1 MARPLVQKLLRVTAF
16 PLPSHTAKR
25 WGMAGSSLGGLIT
38 CYAAWTRPTVWG
50 SFAAC
55 MSSSAGDC
63 NCAVGPAS
71 RPRASARA
79 RFAEFSRRLAAR
91 SRARSSPG
99 IHLAGAAVLGGL
111 SSSAR

>member
-1 MARPLVQKLLRVTAF
+1 MRCYLPLGLQYGGGGGNHYLDFIEQTVMPLVQKLLRVTAF

-55 MSSSAGDC
+55 MSSSFWWNNQDF
-63 NCAVGPAS
+63 NTTVLETHVG
-71 RPRASARA
+71 
-79 RFAEFSRRLAAR
+79 
-91 SRARSSPG
+91 G
-99 IHLAGAAVLGGL
+99 YVGC
-111 SSSAR
+111 